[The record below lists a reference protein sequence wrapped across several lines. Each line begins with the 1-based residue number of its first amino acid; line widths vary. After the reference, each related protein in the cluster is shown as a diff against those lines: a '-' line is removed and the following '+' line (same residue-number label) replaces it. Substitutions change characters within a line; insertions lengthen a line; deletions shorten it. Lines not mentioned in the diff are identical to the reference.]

1 MKFVL
6 LTLTVIAAQD
16 IKKLLDLK
24 LPVVPKKDPIP
35 KDHGHDW

>member
-16 IKKLLDLK
+16 LGKLLDIKKL
-24 LPVVPKKDPIP
+24 VPKKDPIP

>member
-6 LTLTVIAAQD
+6 FSLTVIAAQD
-16 IKKLLDLK
+16 IKKLLDIKNL
-24 LPVVPKKDPIP
+24 VPKKDPIP